1 MLMSSPDSF
10 ARERESRNGSPLCAF
25 ALCASVHTKPPKLAK
40 RAKAGARGRMGFFY
54 AALTLIVLALQGASG
69 FARADDYP
77 SRPITLIVPFP
88 PGGSTTVM
96 ARIVADKLSAALGQ
110 QIVVENRGGA
120 GGTIG
125 TRFAAKAAPDGYTI
139 LLSYTATLAIAPA
152 MNANAG
158 YDPKK
163 ELTPIGMIGFA
174 PNVLVVHPSLP
185 VRSIAELIAYAKAAP
200 APLQYG
206 SPGVGTVNH
215 LAGEYLANETG
226 IKLQHVPYKGNGPAT
241 TDLLGGHI
249 PMMFLPIPVA
259 VGNVKAGSLR
269 ALAITSAKRSD
280 LLPDLPTLAE
290 SGVAGFDVALRYGL
304 AAPAGTPTTV
314 IARLNKEL
322 NAALASEDV
331 KNRLATEGAEALPGT
346 PEAYAADIEAD
357 EKKWGGLVRKLG
369 LKGE

>member
-1 MLMSSPDSF
+1 MRPL
-10 ARERESRNGSPLCAF
+10 SPLVC
-25 ALCASVHTKPPKLAK
+25 
-40 RAKAGARGRMGFFY
+40 
-54 AALTLIVLALQGASG
+54 LALIGALG
-69 FARADDYP
+69 LARADDYP

-110 QIVVENRGGA
+110 QIVVDNRGGA

-139 LLSYTATLAIAPA
+139 LVSYTATMAIAPS
-152 MNANAG
+152 MNVNAG
-158 YDPKK
+158 YDPHKDF
-163 ELTPIGMIGFA
+163 TPIGMIGFA

-185 VRSIAELIAYAKAAP
+185 VHSIAELIAHAKAAP

-226 IKLQHVPYKGNGPAT
+226 MKLQHVPYKGNGPAMS
-241 TDLLGGHI
+241 DLLGGHI

-259 VGNVKAGSLR
+259 LGNVKAGSLR
-269 ALAITSAKRSD
+269 GLAITSARRSS

-290 SGVAGFDVALRYGL
+290 SGVPGFEVALRYGL
-304 AAPAGTPTTV
+304 VAPAGTPPAV
-314 IARLNKEL
+314 ITRLNKEL
-322 NAALASEDV
+322 KIALLSEDV
-331 KNRLATEGAEALPGT
+331 KNRLSTEGAEALPGT
-346 PEAYAADIEAD
+346 PEAYAADIDAE

-369 LKGE
+369 LKVE